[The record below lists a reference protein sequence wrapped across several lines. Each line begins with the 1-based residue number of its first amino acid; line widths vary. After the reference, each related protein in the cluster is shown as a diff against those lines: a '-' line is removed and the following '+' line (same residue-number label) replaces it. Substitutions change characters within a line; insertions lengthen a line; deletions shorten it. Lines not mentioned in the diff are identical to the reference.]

1 MSRSAKDIV
10 TNEVKLGLGAQ
21 NTNMRR
27 NTVLHRFNKLGIG
40 LKKIRNGTTPNQK
53 HMGEKWPP
61 KPPAQ
66 PSQARK
72 ENKPQT
78 KKKKKLRLKQKT
90 STPKTK
96 IQGAKNK
103 CLKCKDKALVSAL
116 NK

>member
-1 MSRSAKDIV
+1 LSRSAKDIV

-78 KKKKKLRLKQKT
+78 KKKKEIT
-90 STPKTK
+90 TET
-96 IQGAKNK
+96 KNK
-103 CLKCKDKALVSAL
+103 HPENQNPRCKEQMSKV
-116 NK
+116 